1 VGKEGRYRNVFIC
14 QNCIGVSPLARFVHH
29 STFTPNAR
37 SHRLRIPSARGAGNW
52 LPISPGAL
60 GEDILFPFAMCLN
73 TYFSTAWMQPLNL
86 WAYAGTDGLGTPRAP
101 VRLPAAARLEP

>member
-1 VGKEGRYRNVFIC
+1 MIF
-14 QNCIGVSPLARFVHH
+14 AFD
-29 STFTPNAR
+29 R
-37 SHRLRIPSARGAGNW
+37 SSARGISRGPIPRLAWWTRSPERGSGL
-52 LPISPGAL
+52 LPISPGES

-101 VRLPAAARLEP
+101 VRLPAAARSEP